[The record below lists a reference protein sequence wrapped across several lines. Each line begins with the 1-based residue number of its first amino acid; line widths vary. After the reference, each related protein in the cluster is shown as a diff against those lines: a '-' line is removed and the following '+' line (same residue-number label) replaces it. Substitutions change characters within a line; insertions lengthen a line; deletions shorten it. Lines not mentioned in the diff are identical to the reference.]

1 MNIFTK
7 VDGSFSLANSLNVLV
22 LLASALTLLVPVW
35 EAFIP
40 KDVMLYITAGIA
52 TLNVVIR
59 VLSNG
64 APITG
69 SAAAKARKWR

>member
-7 VDGSFSLANSLNVLV
+7 VDGSFSLANTLNFLVLV
-22 LLASALTLLVPVW
+22 ASILGAVFPIW
-35 EAFIP
+35 ESFIP
-40 KDVMLYITAGIA
+40 AYIVPYIVGGIA

-69 SAAAKARKWR
+69 SPSAK

>member
-7 VDGSFSLANSLNVLV
+7 VDGSFSLANTLNVLV
-22 LLASALTLLVPVW
+22 LIAALAGAIFPIWTD
-35 EAFIP
+35 FIP
-40 KDVMLYITAGIA
+40 TNIVPYIVATIA

-69 SAAAKARKWR
+69 SPAARSKG